1 VSDLSD
7 HVLYDWKRS
16 HDADDVA
23 RSMFSSTLSEEVRAV
38 QEDIDAVA
46 ERIDNPSIC
55 QKIDKYVNAPF
66 EVQTIFRKDA
76 GQSSRGRHN
85 KVHPG

>member
-1 VSDLSD
+1 
-7 HVLYDWKRS
+7 LYDWKRS
-16 HDADDVA
+16 READDVA

-76 GQSSRGRHN
+76 GQSPPGRRN
-85 KVHPG
+85 KVCPG